1 MRTARGFTL
10 IEVMMALVI
19 LLVVLTGF
27 AVSSSRLLHT
37 VTTSDVQESA
47 IQLAQSR
54 LEEARLE
61 PNYAVLDSLFGNKS
75 ETNFPTLPGITRL
88 TTVTRFG
95 GPGQSNDYKR
105 ITVTV
110 SGRGLLVP
118 VVRSTT
124 VAAP

>member
-1 MRTARGFTL
+1 MRARGFTL
-10 IEVMMALVI
+10 IEVMISLVI
-19 LLVVLTGF
+19 LLVILTGF

-54 LEEARLE
+54 LEQVRLE
-61 PNYAVLDSLFGNKS
+61 PSYAALDSLFGNKT
-75 ETNFPTLPGITRL
+75 ETNFPTLLGITRV

-95 GPGQSNDYKR
+95 GMGQPTDYKR